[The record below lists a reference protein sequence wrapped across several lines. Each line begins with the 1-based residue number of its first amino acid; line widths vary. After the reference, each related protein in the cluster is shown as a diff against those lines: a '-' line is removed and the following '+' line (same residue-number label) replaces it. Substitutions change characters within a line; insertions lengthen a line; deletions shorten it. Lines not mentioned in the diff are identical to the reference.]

1 MFKYRSTS
9 IIIDL
14 RFLFGSVFSILSLAL
29 MLFVFPPIEHST
41 PFVLFSFL
49 VGFVGYYLG
58 CFIHVILVD
67 FMLEHTVWKD
77 DLN

>member
-41 PFVLFSFL
+41 PFVLFSFSCWFCRL
-49 VGFVGYYLG
+49 LSRVFYS
-58 CFIHVILVD
+58 CHFS
-67 FMLEHTVWKD
+67 
-77 DLN
+77 